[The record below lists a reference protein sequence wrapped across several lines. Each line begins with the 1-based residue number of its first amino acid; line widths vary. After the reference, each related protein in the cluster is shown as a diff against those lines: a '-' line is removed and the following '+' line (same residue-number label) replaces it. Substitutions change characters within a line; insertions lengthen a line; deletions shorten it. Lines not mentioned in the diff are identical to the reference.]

1 MARPLATV
9 FPLEVTSTFSLAEEC
24 SQLHVK
30 SSKGF
35 HLPPRSRPPLPS
47 PVNSSQERP
56 VCQYSA
62 QTAVCRSGLDQWRVH
77 PAVSTGLLLS
87 WNITVL
93 HSQIKVS
100 SVSLLRGVKLDLP
113 TSWMQQSG
121 VEMVMTAS
129 VRGSIQLGIFFSSSW
144 WKG

>member
-9 FPLEVTSTFSLAEEC
+9 FPLEVTSTFSFGWGVFPASCEVL
-24 SQLHVK
+24 Q
-30 SSKGF
+30 G
-35 HLPPRSRPPLPS
+35 LPPSSQVEAPLPS

-100 SVSLLRGVKLDLP
+100 SVSLLHGVKLDLP